1 MSQNSRISIDVT
13 ENIFYKDLTVLSV
26 FVDRMGSQL
35 SVLGTNVSFQFD
47 KKYTTIY
54 ETGELVSGTAN
65 FCHDG
70 QLEIKL
76 KEIFIELVGELVY
89 TTHRGSGHSKTN
101 DIQVVPFYLDRQI
114 VRSDA
119 KNAKENFLL
128 ESGDHT
134 WPFEF
139 RLHDNLPPTLEQ
151 TRHNGPYI
159 RYVVRV
165 QMIVSDWYQKN
176 IQRASFI
183 TVRCHQS
190 SMIPMIKSRDD
201 HTNRK
206 DIRMQAFLQQNAV
219 CPGEKL
225 TLCFDLHNP
234 NRTTIT
240 RISIT
245 LVQQRLLGPAGKEEI
260 NLFKKDLN
268 DIEHLQKQIEFHVPQ
283 NIAPTCSCVP
293 PKWSSRKPLAV
304 SYELRL
310 EAHLPG
316 LLTNL
321 ELKLPIHIN

>member
-1 MSQNSRISIDVT
+1 MSQNSRISIDVN
-13 ENIFYKDLTVLSV
+13 ENSLYKDLTVLSV

-89 TTHRGSGHSKTN
+89 TTHRGSGHSKTI
-101 DIQVVPFYLDRQI
+101 DIQVVPFYLERQI

-159 RYVVRV
+159 RYVVR
-165 QMIVSDWYQKN
+165 
-176 IQRASFI
+176 IQI
-183 TVRCHQS
+183 G
-190 SMIPMIKSRDD
+190 IK
-201 HTNRK
+201 
-206 DIRMQAFLQQNAV
+206 
-219 CPGEKL
+219 
-225 TLCFDLHNP
+225 
-234 NRTTIT
+234 
-240 RISIT
+240 RIS
-245 LVQQRLLGPAGKEEI
+245 
-260 NLFKKDLN
+260 N
-268 DIEHLQKQIEFHVPQ
+268 EHL
-283 NIAPTCSCVP
+283 
-293 PKWSSRKPLAV
+293 
-304 SYELRL
+304 
-310 EAHLPG
+310 
-316 LLTNL
+316 LLLFDVTN
-321 ELKLPIHIN
+321 HQ